1 MNRII
6 RRGQAEHLDKKLIHD
21 SYLINRKVISDITLR
36 DLRVKV
42 MRWSVKLIKC
52 GKAQNKY
59 TFRIDR

>member
-21 SYLINRKVISDITLR
+21 SYLINRKVISDITLG

-42 MRWSVKLIKC
+42 MR
-52 GKAQNKY
+52 
-59 TFRIDR
+59 

>member
-6 RRGQAEHLDKKLIHD
+6 RRGQAEQLDKKLIHD

-52 GKAQNKY
+52 GKA
-59 TFRIDR
+59 